1 MRQKHPER
9 IPNARPIRHR
19 PQQKVGFFSLS
30 SASRLE
36 FIRRSAEVRTS
47 SSFSVVERRD
57 VKVADMLLAGAGK
70 CRRARVLMLAM
81 MMMMMMM
88 TMLITSC
95 AARAE
100 PATDDGCRR
109 AIRQV
114 ISSRL

>member
-19 PQQKVGFFSLS
+19 PQQKVVFFSLS
-30 SASRLE
+30 SASRFE

-57 VKVADMLLAGAGK
+57 VIVADMLLAGAGK

>member
-19 PQQKVGFFSLS
+19 PHQKVGFFSLS

-81 MMMMMMM
+81 MMMMMM